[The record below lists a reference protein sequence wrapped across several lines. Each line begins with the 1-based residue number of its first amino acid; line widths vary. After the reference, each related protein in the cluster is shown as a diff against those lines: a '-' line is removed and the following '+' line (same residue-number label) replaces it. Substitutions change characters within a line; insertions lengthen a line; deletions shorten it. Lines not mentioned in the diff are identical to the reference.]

1 MSFSLVVNNTN
12 VTNTNTNATYTYN
25 FIGGGFTVP
34 DDFEVMLSSA
44 QIPYSIFNI
53 TDVYNNNRF
62 RVSFPTGALATSYT
76 DFNITIPDGFY
87 TIEELTAYMQ
97 KYAISNGLYLI
108 NADGQNVYYTP
119 AFYLNSVNYAIQ
131 LLLYTVPRSLPVGW
145 TQPANWIGYSTYT
158 ADRTPH
164 IHILANSK
172 FGDYIGFAT
181 GIYPTPTLRTTDY
194 SVLSNKKPPIASY
207 VNSIIV
213 HCSLVNNSVVSPSDI
228 LDAFQIANVSFGS
241 NINYAPTVEK
251 YVKLTKGTYSS
262 MVLYLTDQNNNPI
275 ILIDSNIL
283 LTLLFRHTK
292 K

>member
-12 VTNTNTNATYTYN
+12 VSNTNTNATYTYN
-25 FIGGGFTVP
+25 FIGGGFTIP
-34 DDFEVMLSSA
+34 DDYEVMLSSA

-62 RVSFPTGALATSYT
+62 RVSFPTGALATTYT

-87 TIEELTAYMQ
+87 TIDDLRAYMQ
-97 KYAISNGLYLI
+97 QYAISNGLYLI
-108 NADGQNVYYTP
+108 NNNNENVYYTP
-119 AFYLNSVNYAIQ
+119 AFYLNTVNYAVQI
-131 LLLYTVPRSLPVGW
+131 LLYAVPRSLPVGW

-158 ADRTPH
+158 SDRTPH
-164 IHILANSK
+164 IHILASSK
-172 FGDYIGFAT
+172 FGDYVGFST
-181 GIYPTPTLRTTDY
+181 GIYPTPTLQTTDY

-262 MVLYLTDQNNNPI
+262 MILYLTDQNNNPI
-275 ILIDSNIL
+275 ILIDNNIL
-283 LTLLFRHTK
+283 LTLLFRHSK